1 MMRPKPS
8 TLEAACPAKINLSL
22 RVLGRRSDGYHEL
35 DTVYQAIDLHD
46 SLSISPASTLSL
58 SCSQQGVPVDES
70 NLVLRA
76 VHLLQR
82 EVSGRDLKATFH
94 LEKRIPVGGG
104 LGGGSSNAAAA
115 LMLGNAHWELGLERE
130 ALLALAAELGADV
143 PFFLLGGRA
152 RGRDRGDRLTPL
164 ESLAEIP
171 LLLGIPPFGVSTE
184 EAFRR
189 LAARL
194 TPPTIDDNLR
204 LPITY
209 KLPKGKDFQ
218 RSVNDLEQVVFD
230 DWPVLRQFRDSLLE
244 NAAENALMSGSGSTV
259 FGTFAHP
266 DTRDLVQTKLSAAFP
281 DWTLSACRTVATGI
295 CLTKR
300 D

>member
-1 MMRPKPS
+1 M
-8 TLEAACPAKINLSL
+8 EAACPAKINLSL
-22 RVLGRRSDGYHEL
+22 RVLGRRHDGYHEL
-35 DTVYQAIDLHD
+35 DTVYQAIDLWD

-58 SCSQQGVPVDES
+58 SCPQQGVPVDAS

-82 EVSGRDLKATFH
+82 EVSGRELKAAFH

-115 LMLGNAHWELGLERE
+115 LMLGNAYWELGLKHE
-130 ALLALAAELGADV
+130 ALISLAAELGADV

-152 RGRDRGDRLTPL
+152 RGRGRGDQLTPL

-171 LLLGIPPFGVSTE
+171 LILGIPAFGVSTE
-184 EAFRR
+184 EAYRR
-189 LAARL
+189 LALRL

-204 LPITY
+204 LPIAY
-209 KLPKGKDFQ
+209 KLPEGKDFQ

-230 DWPVLRQFRDSLLE
+230 DWPVLRQFRDGLLE

-259 FGTFAHP
+259 FGTFAHI
-266 DTRDLVQTKLSAAFP
+266 DTRDLVQQTLSAAFP
-281 DWTLSACRTVATGI
+281 DWTLRACRTVASGI